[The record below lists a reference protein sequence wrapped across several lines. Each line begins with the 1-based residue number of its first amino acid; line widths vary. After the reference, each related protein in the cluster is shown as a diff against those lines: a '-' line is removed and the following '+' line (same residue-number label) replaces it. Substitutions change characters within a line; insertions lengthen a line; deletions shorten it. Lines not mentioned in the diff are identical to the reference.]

1 MLRKVI
7 SSLSVVAAICTAT
20 FYASAAAPSASTA
33 ASQAAPG
40 EQLSQV
46 ELLKAQLEV
55 TRTYHSSLLDT
66 VYWALGTVFVMVT
79 LLVGFGWF
87 ANFRV
92 YERDKDVLRRELEAE
107 NEKNKKKLET
117 FLDQRLVQVSAD
129 VETAQAQRME
139 TLEALNTVLS
149 RRLND
154 HLAMLERER
163 IRQTIKLSPSASY
176 SLESALRLLEKCIDQ
191 SPDEIPDV
199 LHLIL
204 KKLDEG
210 GKFTARAITDVN
222 SALDKLP
229 QQYKTLSDK
238 LRTKLVASDIF

>member
-1 MLRKVI
+1 MSRM
-7 SSLSVVAAICTAT
+7 SLASFLVAATICFA
-20 FYASAAAPSASTA
+20 FLDASAAVPAVGAA
-33 ASQAAPG
+33 ASQASPS
-40 EQLSQV
+40 ESQIQV

-55 TRTYHSSLLDT
+55 TRNYHSSLLDT
-66 VYWALGTVFVMVT
+66 VYWALGTVVVMVT

-107 NEKNKKKLET
+107 NEQNKKKLEA
-117 FLDQRLVQVSAD
+117 FLDQRLVQVKAD
-129 VETAQAQRME
+129 VEAAQAQRME

-154 HLAMLERER
+154 HLSMLERER
-163 IRQTIKLSPSASY
+163 IRHTIRSSPSASY
-176 SLESALRLLEKCIDQ
+176 SLESALHLLEKCIDQ

-210 GKFTARAITDVN
+210 GKFTARAITDVS
-222 SALDKLP
+222 SALDRLP
-229 QQYKTLSDK
+229 PQYKTLSDK